1 MRETY
6 DETANPQVEVR
17 GCPSQR
23 PRLQLGADGF
33 DDVFG
38 FRKLSRLL
46 LGVNLPALHAD
57 FKNAA
62 RAGDERERPDVGLEL
77 LEQSCRQTDGFR
89 LIVSLVAILDFYS
102 H

>member
-1 MRETY
+1 MRKTY
-6 DETANPQVEVR
+6 DETANPQVEVC

-38 FRKLSRLL
+38 FRELPRLL
-46 LGVNLPALHAD
+46 LGVNLLPVHAD

-62 RAGDERERPDVGLEL
+62 RAGDKRERLDVGLEL
-77 LEQSCRQTDGFR
+77 FEQSCRQTDGFR
-89 LIVSLVAILDFYS
+89 LVVSLVTILYFNSD
-102 H
+102 